1 MAEDHS
7 MDVVVNFDMQE
18 LRNAVDQA
26 KKEVLTRYDF
36 KDSNIEIELAEN
48 EIKVNVA
55 NEMQIDAVFEI
66 LVKRMA
72 GRNISSKILDRK
84 PFEPAGGMRFRQEIK
99 LVKAL
104 DQENAK
110 IISKLVRDNFP
121 KAKGNIQ
128 GDTVRVTSKS
138 IDDLQGVMALLR
150 SSSEIKVPVHFTNY
164 R

>member
-7 MDVVVNFDMQE
+7 MDVVINFDMQE

-36 KDSNIEIELAEN
+36 KDSKIEIELTET

-84 PFEPAGGMRFRQEIK
+84 PVEPAGGMRFRQEIK

-128 GDTVRVTSKS
+128 GDTVRVSSKS

-150 SSSEIKVPVHFTNY
+150 SSPEIKVPVHFTNY